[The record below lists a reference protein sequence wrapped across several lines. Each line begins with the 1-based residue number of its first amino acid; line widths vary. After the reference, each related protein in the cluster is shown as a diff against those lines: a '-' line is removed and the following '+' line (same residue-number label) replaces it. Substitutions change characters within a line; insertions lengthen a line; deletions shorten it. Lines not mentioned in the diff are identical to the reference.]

1 MHLKLIRL
9 MVLGAI
15 GAFGF
20 SSAVQAAEFPD
31 RPITIIVP
39 YANGGQ
45 GDIIARAIADHLP
58 ARIGQP
64 VIVVNRPGANGVI
77 GTNAVA
83 QARPDGYTIGV
94 VVASHAVSP
103 AFNTMLPFD
112 SVNDFVPIT
121 TAALTE
127 MVLVGA
133 PTMEPRNL
141 KEFIALAKSKPGE
154 LVYKSAGPGSN
165 SHLFSEWLQDA
176 TGIRLIHAPY
186 KGSGDSSRDLVAGVI
201 HIGFD
206 TLPGVKGYIAN
217 KQMKLLAVGGPKRS
231 PTFPDVPT
239 VAEYAGIPDF
249 QANTWS
255 MVLAPKGTPNDVVN
269 KLNREIIAV
278 FQMPAVRQRLE
289 STGAQIVGNTPAQAR
304 EMLAAQVKFY
314 GDLVKRLGLKVTN

>member
-1 MHLKLIRL
+1 MHLKRIRL
-9 MVLGAI
+9 LVLGAI
-15 GAFGF
+15 GIFGF
-20 SSAVQAAEFPD
+20 FNAVQAAEYPD
-31 RPITIIVP
+31 RPITIVVP
-39 YANGGQ
+39 YANAGQ
-45 GDIIARAIADHLP
+45 GDIIARAIADNLP
-58 ARIGQP
+58 GRIGQP

-77 GTNAVA
+77 GTQAVA

-103 AFNTMLPFD
+103 AFNATLPFD
-112 SVNDFVPIT
+112 SVRDFVPIT

-127 MVLVGA
+127 MVVVGS

-176 TGIRLIHAPY
+176 TGIKLIHAPY

-201 HIGFD
+201 HMGFD
-206 TLPGVKGYIAN
+206 TLPGVKGYIVN

-255 MVLAPKGTPNDVVN
+255 MVLAPKGTPDDVVS
-269 KLNREIIAV
+269 KLNRDIIAV
-278 FQMPAVRQRLE
+278 LQMPAVRQRLE
-289 STGAQIVGNTPAQAR
+289 NTGAQIVGNTPAQAR
-304 EMLAAQVKFY
+304 EMLATQVKFY
-314 GDLVKRLGLKVTN
+314 GDLVKRLDLKVTN

>member
-1 MHLKLIRL
+1 MHLKRIRL
-9 MVLGAI
+9 LVLGAI
-15 GAFGF
+15 GIFGF
-20 SSAVQAAEFPD
+20 FNAVQAAEYPD
-31 RPITIIVP
+31 RPITIVVP

-45 GDIIARAIADHLP
+45 GDIIARAIADNLP
-58 ARIGQP
+58 GRIGQP

-77 GTNAVA
+77 GTQAVA

-103 AFNTMLPFD
+103 AFNATLPFD
-112 SVNDFVPIT
+112 SVGDFVPIT

-127 MVLVGA
+127 MVVVGS

-176 TGIRLIHAPY
+176 TGIKLIHAPY

-201 HIGFD
+201 HMGFD
-206 TLPGVKGYIAN
+206 TLPGVKGYIVN

-255 MVLAPKGTPNDVVN
+255 MVLAPKGTPDDVVS
-269 KLNREIIAV
+269 KLNRDIIAV
-278 FQMPAVRQRLE
+278 LQMPAVRQRLE
-289 STGAQIVGNTPAQAR
+289 NTGAQIVGNTPAQAR
-304 EMLAAQVKFY
+304 EMLATQVKFY
-314 GDLVKRLGLKVTN
+314 GDLVKRLDLKVTN

>member
-15 GAFGF
+15 GVFGF
-20 SSAVQAAEFPD
+20 FTAVQAAEFPD

-45 GDIIARAIADHLP
+45 GDIIARAIADNLP

-77 GTNAVA
+77 GTQAVA

-103 AFNTMLPFD
+103 AFNATLPFD
-112 SVNDFVPIT
+112 SVHDFVPIT

-127 MVLVGA
+127 MVVVGS

-201 HIGFD
+201 HLGFD
-206 TLPGVKGYIAN
+206 TLPGVKGYIVN

-255 MVLAPKGTPNDVVN
+255 MVLAPKGTPDEVVN
-269 KLNREIIAV
+269 RLNRDIIAV

-289 STGAQIVGNTPAQAR
+289 NTGAQIVGNTPAQAR

>member
-1 MHLKLIRL
+1 MHLKRIRL
-9 MVLGAI
+9 LVLGAI
-15 GAFGF
+15 GIFGF
-20 SSAVQAAEFPD
+20 FNAVQAAEYPD
-31 RPITIIVP
+31 RPITIVVP

-45 GDIIARAIADHLP
+45 GDIIARAIADNLP
-58 ARIGQP
+58 GRIGQP

-77 GTNAVA
+77 GTQAVA

-103 AFNTMLPFD
+103 AFNATLPFD
-112 SVNDFVPIT
+112 SVRDFVPIT

-127 MVLVGA
+127 MVVVGS

-176 TGIRLIHAPY
+176 TGIKLIHAPY

-201 HIGFD
+201 HMGFD
-206 TLPGVKGYIAN
+206 TLPGVKGYIVN

-255 MVLAPKGTPNDVVN
+255 MVLAPKGTPDDVVS
-269 KLNREIIAV
+269 KLNRDIIAV
-278 FQMPAVRQRLE
+278 LQMPAVRQRLE
-289 STGAQIVGNTPAQAR
+289 NTGAQIVGNTPAQAR
-304 EMLAAQVKFY
+304 EMLATQVKFY
-314 GDLVKRLGLKVTN
+314 GDLVKRLDLKVTN

>member
-1 MHLKLIRL
+1 MHVKLIRHL
-9 MVLGAI
+9 VLGAI
-15 GAFGF
+15 GVLHF
-20 SSAVQAAEFPD
+20 SAALHAAEFPE
-31 RPITIIVP
+31 RPITIVVP

-45 GDIIARAIADHLP
+45 GDIIARAIADNLP
-58 ARIGQP
+58 ARIGQA

-83 QARPDGYTIGV
+83 QAKPDGYTIGV

-103 AFNTMLPFD
+103 AFNANLPFD

-127 MVLVGA
+127 MVVVGA
-133 PTMEPRNL
+133 PTMAPRNL
-141 KEFIALAKSKPGE
+141 KEFIALAKAKPGE

-165 SHLFSEWLQDA
+165 SHLFAEWLQDGA
-176 TGIRLIHAPY
+176 GIRLIHAPY
-186 KGSGDSSRDLVAGVI
+186 KGSGDSARDLVAGVI
-201 HIGFD
+201 HLGFD

-217 KQMKLLAVGGPKRS
+217 QQMKLLAVGGPKRS
-231 PTFPDVPT
+231 ASYPDVPT
-239 VAEYAGIPDF
+239 VAEYSGIADF

-255 MVLAPKGTPNDVVN
+255 MVLAPKGTPSDVVN

-304 EMLAAQVKFY
+304 DMLASQVKFY
-314 GDLVKRLGLKVTN
+314 GDLVKRLDLKVTN

>member
-1 MHLKLIRL
+1 MHLKRIRL
-9 MVLGAI
+9 LVLGAI
-15 GAFGF
+15 GIFGF
-20 SSAVQAAEFPD
+20 FNAAQAAEYPD
-31 RPITIIVP
+31 RPITIVVP

-45 GDIIARAIADHLP
+45 GDIIARAIADNLP
-58 ARIGQP
+58 GRIGQP

-77 GTNAVA
+77 GTQAVA

-103 AFNTMLPFD
+103 AFNATLPFD
-112 SVNDFVPIT
+112 SVRDFVPIT

-127 MVLVGA
+127 MVVVGS

-176 TGIRLIHAPY
+176 TGIKLIHAPY

-201 HIGFD
+201 HMGFD
-206 TLPGVKGYIAN
+206 TLPGVKGYIVN

-255 MVLAPKGTPNDVVN
+255 MVLAPKGTPDDVVS
-269 KLNREIIAV
+269 KLNRDIIAV
-278 FQMPAVRQRLE
+278 LQMPAVRQRLE
-289 STGAQIVGNTPAQAR
+289 NTGAQIVGNTPAQAR
-304 EMLAAQVKFY
+304 EMLATQVKFY
-314 GDLVKRLGLKVTN
+314 GDLVKRLDLKVTN

>member
-1 MHLKLIRL
+1 MHFTSIRHL
-9 MVLGAI
+9 VLGAI
-15 GAFGF
+15 GILGF
-20 SSAVQAAEFPD
+20 SAALQAAEFPD
-31 RPITIIVP
+31 RPITIVVP

-45 GDIIARAIADHLP
+45 GDIIARAIADNLSP
-58 ARIGQP
+58 RIGQP

-103 AFNTMLPFD
+103 AFNTSLPFD

-127 MVLVGA
+127 MFVVGSPVMA
-133 PTMEPRNL
+133 PQNL
-141 KEFIALAKSKPGE
+141 KEFIALAKAKPGE

-165 SHLFSEWLQDA
+165 SHLFSEWLQDGA
-176 TGIRLIHAPY
+176 GIRLIHAPY

-201 HIGFD
+201 HMGFD

-231 PTFPDVPT
+231 SSYPDVPT
-239 VAEYAGIPDF
+239 VAEYSGIPDF

-255 MVLAPKGTPNDVVN
+255 MVLAPKGTPGDVVN

-289 STGAQIVGNTPAQAR
+289 STGAQVVGNTPAQAR
-304 EMLAAQVKFY
+304 EMLATQVKFY
-314 GDLVKRLGLKVTN
+314 GDLVKRLDIKVTN

>member
-1 MHLKLIRL
+1 MHLRFIRQL
-9 MVLGAI
+9 LLAAVGALPL
-15 GAFGF
+15 
-20 SSAVQAAEFPD
+20 SAAVHAAEFPE
-31 RPITIIVP
+31 RAITIIVP

-45 GDIIARAIADHLP
+45 GDIIARAIADNLP

-77 GTNAVA
+77 GTTAVA
-83 QARPDGYTIGV
+83 QARPDGYTLGV

-103 AFNTMLPFD
+103 AFNAQLPFD
-112 SVNDFVPIT
+112 SVQDFVPIT

-127 MVLVGA
+127 MVVVGA
-133 PTMEPRNL
+133 PTMAPENL
-141 KEFIALAKSKPGE
+141 KEFIALAKSRPGE

-176 TGIRLIHAPY
+176 AGIRLIHAPY

-201 HIGFD
+201 HMGFD

-231 PTFPDVPT
+231 TTYPNVPT

-255 MVLAPKGTPNDVVN
+255 MVLAPKGTPSDVVN
-269 KLNREIIAV
+269 KLNREIVAV
-278 FQMPAVRQRLE
+278 FQIPAVRQRLE
-289 STGAQIVGNTPAQAR
+289 NTGAQVVGNTPAQAR
-304 EMLAAQVKFY
+304 DMLAQQVKFY
-314 GDLVKRLGLKVTN
+314 GELVKRLDLKVTN